1 MNLITS
7 SSSPTTSLMTLKSS
21 PLPSPSGSLDLAQT
35 EPLGDG
41 VYSAEL
47 VWWAWVLAEVVVAA
61 VIVVGDVSLLM
72 MFFTRKLLGQST
84 NILVFSVAIAD
95 LMTGLLVLPLDLLQ
109 VRHCLHTLLLA
120 DSHLVLVFLKKLP
133 IVQFY

>member
-7 SSSPTTSLMTLKSS
+7 SSSPTRSLMTLKPS
-21 PLPSPSGSLDLAQT
+21 PLPSPSGSVDLTQT
-35 EPLGDG
+35 ESLGDG
-41 VYSAEL
+41 VHSAEL
-47 VWWAWVLAEVVVAA
+47 LWWAWVLAEVVVAA

-109 VRHCLHTLLLA
+109 VRYYLHTLLIIA
-120 DSHLVLVFLKKLP
+120 D
-133 IVQFY
+133 I